1 MQSSKIS
8 FQASNSSGN
17 VSGILITPDNA
28 EYLFVLGHGA
38 GAPAQSQGMTN
49 IAHSLANHNIATLRY
64 NFPYIEKGAK
74 SPGPPALA
82 MATVRS
88 AVQYAI
94 NLNLGLPIL
103 AGGKSYGGRMT
114 SQAAS
119 KEPLP
124 GIIGLVFYGFPL
136 HAPGRD
142 SIDRASH
149 LQDINIPMLFL
160 QGTRD
165 SLAKTPLIAQVT
177 DDLNLATL
185 HIVEGGDHS
194 FHMLK
199 SAGISDEEVQKGL
212 ASKVLEWASDISI
225 K

>member
-1 MQSSKIS
+1 MQSSQIS
-8 FQASNSSGN
+8 FQASKSSGD

-28 EYLFVLGHGA
+28 KYLFVLGHGA
-38 GAPAQSQGMTN
+38 GAPAQSQGMSN
-49 IAHSLANHNIATLRY
+49 IALAMASHNIATLRY
-64 NFPYIEKGAK
+64 NFPYMEKGAK
-74 SPGPPALA
+74 SPGPPAIA
-82 MATVRS
+82 QATALS

-119 KEPLP
+119 KETLP
-124 GIIGLVFYGFPL
+124 GVIGLIFYGFPL
-136 HAPGRD
+136 HAPGRE
-142 SIDRASH
+142 SIDRAAH
-149 LQDINIPMLFL
+149 LQDITIPMLFL

-165 SLAKTPLIAQVT
+165 SLAKIPLVTQVT
-177 DDLNLATL
+177 DSLKLACL

-199 SAGISDEEVQKGL
+199 SKGISDGEVQQGL
-212 ASKVLEWASDISI
+212 ASKVSEWA
-225 K
+225 KKLK

>member
-1 MQSSKIS
+1 MHTSKIS
-8 FQASNSSGN
+8 FQASKSSGD
-17 VSGILITPDNA
+17 VTGILITPDHA
-28 EYLFVLGHGA
+28 EFLLVLGHGA
-38 GAPAQSQGMTN
+38 GAPAKSQGMTN

-74 SPGPPALA
+74 SPGSPAIA
-82 MATVRS
+82 QATVRS
-88 AVQYAI
+88 AVQHAI

-119 KEPLP
+119 KESLP
-124 GIIGLVFYGFPL
+124 GVIGLVFYGFPL

-142 SIDRASH
+142 SIERAAH
-149 LQDINIPMLFL
+149 LQEVKIPMLFL

-165 SLAKTPLIAQVT
+165 SLAKMPLIAQVI

-199 SAGISDEEVQKGL
+199 SAGISDEEVQQGL
-212 ASKVLEWASDISI
+212 ASIVLKWASDISI